1 MITWPV
7 FGVLMVH
14 RRVKRGQQLAPQ
26 GGAHRTH
33 CQRRRGAD
41 RAGQVHGARADLR
54 GGRRLVVQAN
64 LGGPRA
70 GDLLTREDQTRRPL
84 DANQAGQRFGRPEA
98 VMNTQPGEVRGEP
111 RVVGGD
117 PEVGDQRRLAEPR
130 PLGAL
135 RTRLAGT
142 VRGSGR
148 APSPSGRLTPS
159 CAAPQA
165 PRFRF
170 P

>member
-7 FGVLMVH
+7 FGVLIVH
-14 RRVKRGQQLAPQ
+14 RRGKRGQQLPPE

-98 VMNTQPGEVRGEP
+98 VMNTQPGEGLCP
-111 RVVGGD
+111 
-117 PEVGDQRRLAEPR
+117 AR
-130 PLGAL
+130 PQ
-135 RTRLAGT
+135 LAGPH
-142 VRGSGR
+142 RQSLDF
-148 APSPSGRLTPS
+148 AYAS
-159 CAAPQA
+159 CQHPMWIEKLNCLSNL
-165 PRFRF
+165 
-170 P
+170 